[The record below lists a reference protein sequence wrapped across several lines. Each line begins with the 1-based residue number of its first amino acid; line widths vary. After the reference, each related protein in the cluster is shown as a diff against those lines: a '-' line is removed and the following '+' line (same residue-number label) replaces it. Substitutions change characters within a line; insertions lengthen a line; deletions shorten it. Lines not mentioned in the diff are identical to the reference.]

1 MLFHI
6 NKNRRIKIMLTVMKE
21 NPKKVVLEKN
31 FTKEELSAYNLYT
44 ISGCSQANNDIQEP
58 AFIGCYH

>member
-1 MLFHI
+1 
-6 NKNRRIKIMLTVMKE
+6 MLTVMKD
-21 NPKKVVLEKN
+21 NSNKVMVEKS

-44 ISGCSQANNDIQEP
+44 INGCSQAKNEIQEP

>member
-1 MLFHI
+1 
-6 NKNRRIKIMLTVMKE
+6 MLTVMKD
-21 NPKKVVLEKN
+21 NPDKVVLEKN

-44 ISGCSQANNDIQEP
+44 INGCSQAKTEIRQP

>member
-1 MLFHI
+1 
-6 NKNRRIKIMLTVMKE
+6 MLTVIKG
-21 NPKKVVLEKN
+21 NSDKVVLEKN

-44 ISGCSQANNDIQEP
+44 ISGCSQVKNEIQEP